1 MPPGGS
7 SKHDGS
13 AGGHTGTG
21 HDRVYLPKYKENTGR
36 PGRHIRQDRRQYRA
50 WELADAGFRFRNP
63 PPAPYGIKK
72 ESRGGKWGGIIPGK
86 KKVQSVIS
94 A

>member
-21 HDRVYLPKYKENTGR
+21 HDRVYLPKYKENTDR
-36 PGRHIRQDRRQYRA
+36 PGRYIGQDGRQYRA

-63 PPAPYGIKK
+63 PSASHRIEEKK
-72 ESRGGKWGGIIPGK
+72 GRGRKRGNLIPGQK
-86 KKVQSVIS
+86 GFK
-94 A
+94 AL